1 MREDQ
6 DHHVRFAVLGSVK
19 VWRRGA
25 ELPLGPPKQRALL
38 ALLLLHAGE
47 TVGLSQIVDVLWHG
61 DPPNSAVNVVHRHIG
76 SLRKLLE
83 PDLPPRAP
91 GAVLVRRAGGY
102 GIDAD
107 ATTLDLPRFRE
118 LLARARDA
126 TDDGEVSAAAELY
139 TQALSLWR
147 GEAAQGVSPDIR
159 VHPLF
164 SAVDSEHLAALRE
177 GADLMLALGTPAP
190 VLPLLQRAIAQ
201 YPLDEAVHAR
211 LIQALARTGRQAEAF
226 GLFQEMSLRLKNELG
241 IEPGRE
247 LRLAHASLLRSSE
260 QAATPKDERR
270 EAPPAENPA
279 PPNAPATVR
288 PTQLPLD
295 LRTFVGRRDELARIT
310 SALDKLDEASATSS
324 AVINTIE
331 GMAGVGKTTLAVHLA
346 HRLAPRFPDGQLYV
360 NLRGFDA
367 SGPCVTAAEALRSF
381 LIALGVSARH
391 LPADLD
397 SQMALYRS
405 ILADRRVL
413 IVLDNARDSQ
423 HVRPLLPGSCTCL
436 VVITSRTQLR
446 GLVATHGAA
455 PLILGPLSEAESRE
469 VLARHLGQDRTAAE
483 PEAVDAIVEFCHR
496 LPLALAVIAARAA
509 TLPGFSLASI
519 AAELRADHDSLDA
532 FADDDPYTDLRTVF
546 SWSLDG
552 LGPEA
557 ARLLR
562 LLSLHPG
569 PDLSASAAA
578 SLAALPPRRTTT
590 LLAKLADAHLM
601 IRPLPNRFVFHD
613 MLKIYAS
620 EQLQDH
626 DDADTRAAAVR
637 RLLDHYV
644 HGAHAATTALTPDRI
659 DAAPDAPAEPG
670 VELEPLTDPASA
682 AAWLERELPV
692 LLATVERAGSTGYP
706 DRAWLLAQTLELYL
720 DRRGRWQDQI
730 DIQSI
735 AVDAALALQDRRRE
749 AKARRALGF
758 AYGRLAQDDRA
769 HTELQEAMALFTGLG
784 DQGGQARTHRS
795 LAFLAN
801 VRDDH
806 DAALRHYAQALDLY
820 RAVGNCTGQALVLN
834 ETGWT
839 HILNGAYQQAVA
851 VCAKAVALHQGSGD
865 ATGEAAAWDSLGYA
879 HHHLGHH
886 EEALRCYERALKF
899 YQHMNDRYLEADTL
913 LHMGDTHEARGNRA
927 AALPLWREAVRIL
940 DGLGHPEAG
949 QARARLRGEG
959 ADDPAATKR
968 TSGDTA
974 G

>member
-1 MREDQ
+1 M
-6 DHHVRFAVLGSVK
+6 RFAVLGSVK
-19 VWRRGA
+19 VWRRGT
-25 ELPLGPPKQRALL
+25 ELPLGPPKQHALL
-38 ALLLLHAGE
+38 ALLLLHAGQ

-83 PDLPPRAP
+83 PELPPRAP
-91 GAVLVRRAGGY
+91 GDLLVRHAGGY

-107 ATTLDLPRFRE
+107 ATTLDLLRFRD
-118 LLARARDA
+118 LVARARAA
-126 TDDGEVSAAAELY
+126 TDAGEVNGAAESY
-139 TQALSLWR
+139 TKALSLWR
-147 GEAAQGVSPDIR
+147 GEAAQGVPQDIR

-177 GADLMLALGTPAP
+177 GADLMLTLGTPVP
-190 VLPLLQRAIAQ
+190 VLPLLHRAIAQ
-201 YPLDEAVHAR
+201 YPLDESLHAR

-247 LRLAHASLLRSSE
+247 LRLAHTALLHRPE
-260 QAATPKDERR
+260 RAGGARDPRPEAAPKDVT
-270 EAPPAENPA
+270 PPPPPPPVPA
-279 PPNAPATVR
+279 VVR

-310 SALDKLDEASATSS
+310 GALDDRDGTTATAS

-331 GMAGVGKTTLAVHLA
+331 GMAGVGKTVLAVHLA
-346 HRLAPRFPDGQLYV
+346 HRLAHRFPDGQLYV

-367 SGPCVTAAEALRSF
+367 SGPYVTAAEALRSF

-391 LPADLD
+391 LPADVD
-397 SQMALYRS
+397 SQVALYRS
-405 ILADRRVL
+405 ILAGRRVL
-413 IVLDNARDSQ
+413 VVLDNARDSQ
-423 HVRPLLPGSCTCL
+423 HVRPLLPGSSTCL

-469 VLARHLGQDRTAAE
+469 VLVRHLGQDRTTAE

-509 TLPGFSLASI
+509 TLPGFSLSAI
-519 AAELRADHDSLDA
+519 AAELRAGHDNLDA

-552 LGPEA
+552 LGPET
-557 ARLLR
+557 ARFLR

-569 PDLSASAAA
+569 PDLSATAAA
-578 SLAALPPRRTTT
+578 SLAALPVRRTTA
-590 LLAKLADAHLM
+590 LLARLADAHLM
-601 IRPLPNRFVFHD
+601 IRPLPNRFAFHD
-613 MLKIYAS
+613 MIKIHAS

-626 DDADTRAAAVR
+626 DDAETRESALR

-644 HGAHAATTALTPDRI
+644 HNAHAATTTLTPHRI
-659 DAAPDAPAEPG
+659 DAAPSAPAAPG
-670 VELEPLTDPASA
+670 VELDPLTEPGPA

-692 LLATVERAGSTGYP
+692 LLSAMAQAGRGGHP
-706 DRAWLLAQTLELYL
+706 AHAWLLAQTLELYL

-730 DIQSI
+730 DAQSI
-735 AVDAALALQDRRRE
+735 ALEAALLLRDPLRE

-758 AYGRLAQDDRA
+758 AYGRLARYDRA
-769 HTELQEAMALFTGLG
+769 DAELTRALALFTAHGQR
-784 DQGGQARTHRS
+784 DGQARAHRS

-801 VRDDH
+801 GRDEH
-806 DAALRHYAQALDLY
+806 EAALRHYALALDLY
-820 RAVGNCTGQALVLN
+820 RSTGNLTGQALVLN

-839 HILNGAYQQAVA
+839 YILHGAHRQAVA
-851 VCAKAVALHQGSGD
+851 ECTRAVALHQRIGD
-865 ATGEAAAWDSLGYA
+865 TNGEAAAWDSLGYA
-879 HHHLGHH
+879 HHHLGRHD
-886 EEALRCYERALKF
+886 EALRCYERALKL

-913 LHMGDTHEARGNRA
+913 LHMGDTHEARGSRTA
-927 AALPLWREAVRIL
+927 SLPLWREAVRIL
-940 DGLGHPEAG
+940 EELGHPEAE
-949 QARARLRGEG
+949 QARARLNGEPVPG
-959 ADDPAATKR
+959 
-968 TSGDTA
+968 
-974 G
+974 

>member
-1 MREDQ
+1 M
-6 DHHVRFAVLGSVK
+6 VLGSVK
-19 VWRRGA
+19 VWRGGV
-25 ELPLGPPKQRALL
+25 ELPLGPPKQHAVL
-38 ALLLLHAGE
+38 ALLLLHAGQ

-61 DPPNSAVNVVHRHIG
+61 DPPHSAVNVVHRHIG

-83 PDLPPRAP
+83 PELPPRAP
-91 GAVLVRRAGGY
+91 GDLLVRHAGGY
-102 GIDAD
+102 GINAD
-107 ATTLDLPRFRE
+107 ATTLDLLHFRE
-118 LLARARDA
+118 LVTRARDTA
-126 TDDGEVSAAAELY
+126 DGGEVSGAAELY

-147 GEAAQGVSPDIR
+147 GEAAQGVPADIR

-177 GADLMLALGTPAP
+177 GTDLMLALGTPAP
-190 VLPLLQRAIAQ
+190 VLPLLHRATAQ
-201 YPLDEAVHAR
+201 YPLDESLHAR

-247 LRLAHASLLRSSE
+247 LRLAHASLLSRPE
-260 QAATPKDERR
+260 RATTPRDGRL
-270 EAPPAENPA
+270 EAPQA
-279 PPNAPATVR
+279 PPSPPVPATVR

-310 SALDKLDEASATSS
+310 SALDKLDDASATRS

-331 GMAGVGKTTLAVHLA
+331 GMAGVGKTALAVHLA

-391 LPADLD
+391 LPAGLD

-423 HVRPLLPGSCTCL
+423 HVRPLLPGSRTCL
-436 VVITSRTQLR
+436 VLITSRTQLR

-455 PLILGPLSEAESRE
+455 PLILGPLSEEESRE
-469 VLARHLGQDRTAAE
+469 VLARHLGRGRTAAE

-509 TLPGFSLASI
+509 TLPGFSLSSI
-519 AAELRADHDSLDA
+519 AAELRAGHDSLDA

-569 PDLSASAAA
+569 PDLSATAAA
-578 SLAALPPRRTTT
+578 SLAALPVRRTTT
-590 LLAKLADAHLM
+590 LLARLADAHLM
-601 IRPLPNRFVFHD
+601 IRPLSNRFAFHD

-626 DDADTRAAAVR
+626 DDAGTRASAVR

-644 HGAHAATTALTPDRI
+644 HGAHTATTALTPNRI

-670 VELEPLTDPASA
+670 VELEPLTDPAPA

-692 LLATVERAGSTGYP
+692 LLSTIVQARSGGHP
-706 DRAWLLAQTLELYL
+706 AHAWLLAQTLELYL
-720 DRRGRWQDQI
+720 DRRGRWQDQA
-730 DIQSI
+730 DAQSI
-735 AVDAALALQDRRRE
+735 AVEAARSLRDRLRE

-758 AYGRLAQDDRA
+758 AYGRLGQDDRA
-769 HTELQEAMALFTGLG
+769 HTELDAAMALFTELG
-784 DQGGQARTHRS
+784 DPGGQARTHRS
-795 LAFLAN
+795 LGFLAN
-801 VRDDH
+801 GRDDH
-806 DAALRHYAQALDLY
+806 DAALRHYALALDLY
-820 RAVGNCTGQALVLN
+820 RSVDHLTGQALVLN

-839 HILNGAYQQAVA
+839 YILHGAYRQAVA
-851 VCAKAVALHQGSGD
+851 ECTRAVALHQRIGD
-865 ATGEAAAWDSLGYA
+865 TNGEAAAWDSLGYA
-879 HHHLGHH
+879 HHHMGHH
-886 EEALRCYERALKF
+886 QEALRCYERALKL

-913 LHMGDTHEARGNRA
+913 LHMGDTHEARGSRTA
-927 AALPLWREAVRIL
+927 SVPLWREAVRIL
-940 DGLGHPEAG
+940 DELGHPEAE
-949 QARARLRGEG
+949 QARARLRGDP
-959 ADDPAATKR
+959 ADPADLAGPAATTR
-968 TSGDTA
+968 TSGGTA

>member
-1 MREDQ
+1 M
-6 DHHVRFAVLGSVK
+6 VLGSVK
-19 VWRRGA
+19 VWRKGV
-25 ELPLGPPKQRALL
+25 ELPLGPPKQHAVL
-38 ALLLLHAGE
+38 ALLLLHAGQ

-83 PDLPPRAP
+83 PELPPRAP
-91 GAVLVRRAGGY
+91 GGLLVRHAGGY

-107 ATTLDLPRFRE
+107 VSTLDLLHFRE
-118 LLARARDA
+118 LVARARSTADG
-126 TDDGEVSAAAELY
+126 GEVSGVAELY

-147 GEAAQGVSPDIR
+147 GEAAQGVPADIR

-177 GADLMLALGTPAP
+177 GTDLMLALGTPAP
-190 VLPLLQRAIAQ
+190 VLPLLHRAIAQ
-201 YPLDEAVHAR
+201 YPLDESLHAR

-247 LRLAHASLLRSSE
+247 LRLAHASLLSRPE
-260 QAATPKDERR
+260 RATPPK
-270 EAPPAENPA
+270 APPATPA
-279 PPNAPATVR
+279 PPAPAIVR

-310 SALDKLDEASATSS
+310 NALDKLDDSSPTPS

-331 GMAGVGKTTLAVHLA
+331 GMAGVGKTALAVHLA

-436 VVITSRTQLR
+436 VLITSRTQLR

-455 PLILGPLSEAESRE
+455 PLILGPLSEEESRE
-469 VLARHLGQDRTAAE
+469 VLARHLGRGRTAAE
-483 PEAVDAIVEFCHR
+483 PEAVDAIVAFCHR

-509 TLPGFSLASI
+509 TLPGFSLSSI
-519 AAELRADHDSLDA
+519 AAELRAGHDSLDA

-569 PDLSASAAA
+569 PDLSATAAA
-578 SLAALPPRRTTT
+578 SLAALSVRRTTT

-601 IRPLPNRFVFHD
+601 IRPLSNRFAFHD

-626 DDADTRAAAVR
+626 DDDATRAAAVR

-644 HGAHAATTALTPDRI
+644 HGAHTATTALTPHRI
-659 DAAPDAPAEPG
+659 DAAPASPAEPG

-692 LLATVERAGSTGYP
+692 LLATVGQARSGGHPAH
-706 DRAWLLAQTLELYL
+706 AWVLAQTLELYL

-730 DIQSI
+730 DAQTI
-735 AVDAALALQDRRRE
+735 AVEAARLLRDRLRE

-769 HTELQEAMALFTGLG
+769 QAELDAAMALFTELG
-784 DQGGQARTHRS
+784 DASGQARAHRS
-795 LAFLAN
+795 LGFLAN
-801 VRDDH
+801 GRDDH
-806 DAALRHYAQALDLY
+806 EAALRHYALALDLY
-820 RAVGNCTGQALVLN
+820 RSVDHLTGQALVLN

-839 HILNGAYQQAVA
+839 YILHGAYRQAVA
-851 VCAKAVALHQGSGD
+851 ECTRAVSLHQRSGD
-865 ATGEAAAWDSLGYA
+865 TNGEAAAWDSLGYA
-879 HHHLGHH
+879 HHHMGQHQ
-886 EEALRCYERALKF
+886 EALRCYERALKL
-899 YQHMNDRYLEADTL
+899 YQRMNDRYLEADTL
-913 LHMGDTHEARGNRA
+913 LHMGDTHEARGSRTA
-927 AALPLWREAVRIL
+927 SVPLWREAVRIL
-940 DGLGHPEAG
+940 DELGHPEAE
-949 QARARLRGEG
+949 QARARLRSE
-959 ADDPAATKR
+959 PAATTR
-968 TSGDTA
+968 TSGGAA

>member
-1 MREDQ
+1 MNEDQ
-6 DHHVRFAVLGSVK
+6 NQHVRFAVLGSVK
-19 VWRRGA
+19 VWRGEA

-38 ALLLLHAGE
+38 ALLLLHAGQ
-47 TVGLSQIVDVLWHG
+47 TVGLSRIVDVLWHS

-83 PDLPPRAP
+83 PGLPPRAP
-91 GAVLVRRAGGY
+91 GGLLVRHARGY
-102 GIDAD
+102 GINAD
-107 ATTLDLPRFRE
+107 ATSLDLLRFRD
-118 LLARARDA
+118 LVTRARDA
-126 TDDGEVSAAAELY
+126 ADGGEVSGAAELY

-147 GEAAQGVSPDIR
+147 GEAAQGVPPDIR

-190 VLPLLQRAIAQ
+190 VLPLLHRATAQ

-211 LIQALARTGRQAEAF
+211 LIQALAQTGRQAEAF
-226 GLFQEMSLRLKNELG
+226 GVYQEMSLRLKNELG

-247 LRLAHASLLRSSE
+247 LRLAHAGLLRRPE
-260 QAATPKDERR
+260 RAATPQDEPRA
-270 EAPPAENPA
+270 APPRRPPARPAAPA
-279 PPNAPATVR
+279 PVR

-310 SALDKLDEASATSS
+310 SALDKLDETSATPS

-331 GMAGVGKTTLAVHLA
+331 GMAGVGKTALAVHLA
-346 HRLAPRFPDGQLYV
+346 HRLAHRFPDGQLYV
-360 NLRGFDA
+360 NLRGFDV
-367 SGPCVTAAEALRSF
+367 SGPCVSAAEALRSF

-391 LPADLD
+391 LPADVD

-455 PLILGPLSEAESRE
+455 PLILGPLSDTESRE
-469 VLARHLGQDRTAAE
+469 VLARHLGRGRTAAE

-519 AAELRADHDSLDA
+519 AAELRAGHDSLDA

-546 SWSLDG
+546 SLSLDG

-569 PDLSASAAA
+569 PDLSATAAA
-578 SLAALPPRRTTT
+578 SLAALSVRQATT

-601 IRPLPNRFVFHD
+601 IRPASNRFAFHD
-613 MLKIYAS
+613 MLKIYAA

-626 DDADTRAAAVR
+626 DDAGTREAAVR

-644 HGAHAATTALTPDRI
+644 HGAHAATSALTPDRI

-670 VELEPLTDPASA
+670 VALDPLTDPASA

-692 LLATVERAGSTGYP
+692 LLSAVAQAKDGGHP
-706 DRAWLLAQTLELYL
+706 AHAWLLAQTLELYL

-730 DIQSI
+730 DIQST
-735 AVDAALALQDRRRE
+735 AVEAARLLQDRLRE

-758 AYGRLAQDDRA
+758 AYGRLAQDDLA
-769 HTELQEAMALFTGLG
+769 HTELDAAMALFTDLG
-784 DQGGQARTHRS
+784 EAGGQARAHRS

-801 VRDDH
+801 GRHDH
-806 DAALRHYAQALDLY
+806 DAALGHYARALELY
-820 RAVGNCTGQALVLN
+820 RSADNLTGQALVLN

-839 HILNGAYQQAVA
+839 YILHGAYRQAVDE
-851 VCAKAVALHQGSGD
+851 CTRAVALHQRIGD
-865 ATGEAAAWDSLGYA
+865 TNGEAAAWDSLGYA
-879 HHHLGHH
+879 HHHMGHH
-886 EEALRCYERALKF
+886 EEALRCYERALKL
-899 YQHMNDRYLEADTL
+899 YQHMKDRYLEADTL

-927 AALPLWREAVRIL
+927 ASVPLWREAVRIL
-940 DGLGHPEAG
+940 DELGHPEAEA
-949 QARARLRGEG
+949 ARARLRGEPG
-959 ADDPAATKR
+959 EPADD
-968 TSGDTA
+968 
-974 G
+974 

>member
-1 MREDQ
+1 MRFE
-6 DHHVRFAVLGSVK
+6 VLGSVK
-19 VWRRGA
+19 VWRRDV

-38 ALLLLHAGE
+38 ALLLLHPGQ

-83 PDLPPRAP
+83 PGLPPRAP
-91 GAVLVRRAGGY
+91 GTLLVRHARGY

-107 ATTLDLPRFRE
+107 ATTLDLLRFRD
-118 LLARARDA
+118 LVARARAAADSGE
-126 TDDGEVSAAAELY
+126 DGAAAELY
-139 TQALSLWR
+139 TKGLSLWH
-147 GEAAQGVSPDIR
+147 GEAAQGVPQDIR

-177 GADLMLALGTPAP
+177 GADLMLALGTPVP
-190 VLPLLQRAIAQ
+190 VLPLLHRAIAQ
-201 YPLDEAVHAR
+201 YPLDESLHAR
-211 LIQALARTGRQAEAF
+211 LIQALAQTGRQAEAF
-226 GLFQEMSLRLKNELG
+226 GLFEEMRLRLKNELG

-247 LRLAHASLLRSSE
+247 LRAAHTGLLRQSSRTTSPPD
-260 QAATPKDERR
+260 AGP
-270 EAPPAENPA
+270 EAPEELPPPPPAR
-279 PPNAPATVR
+279 PNVPVTVR

-310 SALDKLDEASATSS
+310 SALDRLGLDETSAAGS

-391 LPADLD
+391 LPPDVD
-397 SQMALYRS
+397 SQVALYRS
-405 ILADRRVL
+405 ILAGRRVL
-413 IVLDNARDSQ
+413 VVLDNARDSQ

-455 PLILGPLSEAESRE
+455 PLILGPLSEPESRE
-469 VLARHLGQDRTAAE
+469 VLARHLGEERTAAE
-483 PEAVDAIVEFCHR
+483 PEAVDAIVAFCHR
-496 LPLALAVIAARAA
+496 LPLALAVMAARAA
-509 TLPGFSLASI
+509 TLPAFSLSSI
-519 AAELRADHDSLDA
+519 AAELQAGHDSLDA

-552 LGPEA
+552 LGGEA

-569 PDLSASAAA
+569 PDLSVTAAA
-578 SLAALPPRRTTT
+578 SLAALPVRRTTA
-590 LLAKLADAHLM
+590 LLARLADAHLV
-601 IRPLPNRFVFHD
+601 IRPVANRFAFHD

-620 EQLQDH
+620 EQVQDH
-626 DDADTRAAAVR
+626 DDADTRGAAVR

-644 HGAHAATTALTPDRI
+644 HSAHAATATLTPNRI
-659 DAAPDAPAEPG
+659 DAAPDTPAEPG
-670 VELEPLTDPASA
+670 VELEPLTEPGPA

-692 LLATVERAGSTGYP
+692 LLSTVVQAGNKGYP
-706 DRAWLLAQTLELYL
+706 AHAWLLAQTLELYL

-730 DIQSI
+730 DIQSL
-735 AVDAALALQDRRRE
+735 AVDAALRLDDRLRE
-749 AKARRALGF
+749 ALARRALGF
-758 AYGRLAQDDRA
+758 AYGRLARHDRA
-769 HTELQEAMALFTGLG
+769 HAELQAAMALFTELG
-784 DQGGQARTHRS
+784 HPRGQARAHRS

-801 VRDDH
+801 SRDEH
-806 DAALRHYAQALDLY
+806 DTALRHYAQALDLY
-820 RAVGNCTGQALVLN
+820 RSADDLTGQALVLN

-839 HILNGAYQQAVA
+839 YILHGAYRQAVTE
-851 VCAKAVALHQGSGD
+851 CTQAVALHQRIGD
-865 ATGEAAAWDSLGYA
+865 ANGEAAAWDSLGYA
-879 HHHLGHH
+879 RHHMGHH
-886 EEALRCYERALKF
+886 EEALRCYERALTL

-913 LHMGDTHEARGNRA
+913 LHMGDTHEARGSRTA
-927 AALPLWREAVRIL
+927 SLPLWREAVRIL
-940 DGLGHPEAG
+940 DELGHPEAE
-949 QARARLRGEG
+949 QARARLR
-959 ADDPAATKR
+959 
-968 TSGDTA
+968 SS
-974 G
+974 